1 MANSGAMDKAGDA
14 GRPWT
19 AFWLALAA
27 LAVRLWQLGGK
38 SLWGDELNMVAFAR
52 GTYDVAMSGGNA
64 VGYFPVLRL
73 ADVLARHFAPS
84 GEIGAADAW
93 LRLPAA
99 LLGAATVPL
108 LYCAG
113 CRLAGRRVGLLAAL
127 LLIVSPMHVAHSQE
141 VHSYAAFC
149 LAALG
154 LYELRSRAAAGEPSR
169 RVAWVSGMAF
179 AAVFAVGLYLHLFTL
194 FLAAA
199 LLADVLLARLLAR
212 RPLLERHERW
222 PVLGALVLAIVLSF
236 PMWRDWIVPFGQ
248 QLVAKRLGAPA
259 APPPGGSG
267 AAVEAAAEE
276 GGNAGTAIFDMKPV
290 FELKPATF
298 LRASSQLVVWRGVFP
313 GFSAL
318 AWLFFALGIVLL
330 WRRSPLEA
338 RTFLV
343 YFFLP
348 LVPITIFSY
357 LSRIDFGTRR
367 LIFLLPHFWLA
378 VAIALAAFGTSLAAR
393 LPERRAIRRPLGWL
407 PALLFLFWLGVP
419 MLGWYFSA
427 YEKTD
432 LRLAARLIARFSGPD
447 DLILF
452 YRPRNVL
459 LHYPTGRT
467 AVDPES
473 LSPAKLGALRQG
485 GRRVVYVRPAT
496 IDDWPTFV
504 PVLEWLKGENRF
516 DFRFGGSLRMAIA
529 SGESRVDSAVEAER
543 WLRAAIA
550 ERPERFDL
558 QAFLA
563 QSLAIQGRE
572 EEARAIR
579 SKAQSLRPERRFPTC
594 LPWLCR

>member
-1 MANSGAMDKAGDA
+1 MAYSGAMDKAGGA
-14 GRPWT
+14 GTPWT
-19 AFWLALAA
+19 AFWLTLAA

-73 ADVLARHFAPS
+73 ADALARHFAPS

-113 CRLAGRRVGLLAAL
+113 CRLAGRRAGLLAAL
-127 LLIVSPMHVAHSQE
+127 LLILSPMHVAHSQE

-154 LYELRSRAAAGEPSR
+154 LYELRSRAAAREPSSR
-169 RVAWVSGMAF
+169 AAWVSGVAF
-179 AAVFAVGLYLHLFTL
+179 AAVFAIGLYLHLFAL

-199 LLADVLLARLLAR
+199 LLADVLLGRLLAR

-222 PVLGALVLAIVLSF
+222 PLLGALVLAILLSF

-248 QLVAKRLGAPA
+248 QLAAKRLGAA
-259 APPPGGSG
+259 ASDPSVG
-267 AAVEAAAEE
+267 VEAAAEA
-276 GGNAGTAIFDMKPV
+276 GNAGTAIFDMKPV

-298 LRASSQLVVWRGVFP
+298 LRAASQLVVWRGVFP

-318 AWLFFALGIVLL
+318 AWLLFAFGVFLL
-330 WRRSPLEA
+330 WRRSPPEA
-338 RTFLV
+338 RTLLIF
-343 YFFLP
+343 FFLP
-348 LVPITIFSY
+348 LLPITAFSY

-378 VAIALAAFGTSLAAR
+378 VAIALAALGASLAAR
-393 LPERRAIRRPLGWL
+393 LPERRAALRRPLGWL

-419 MLGWYFSA
+419 MLGWYFNA

-452 YRPRNVL
+452 YRPRNAF
-459 LHYPTGRT
+459 LHYPAGRT
-467 AVDPES
+467 AIDPER
-473 LSPAKLGALRQG
+473 LSPAKLDALRQG

-516 DFRFGGSLRMAIA
+516 DFRFGGTLRMAIA
-529 SGESRVDSAVEAER
+529 SGESRLDSAVEAER
-543 WLRAAIA
+543 WLRAAIS

-572 EEARAIR
+572 EEAGAVRA
-579 SKAQSLRPERRFPTC
+579 KAERLRPERRFPTC